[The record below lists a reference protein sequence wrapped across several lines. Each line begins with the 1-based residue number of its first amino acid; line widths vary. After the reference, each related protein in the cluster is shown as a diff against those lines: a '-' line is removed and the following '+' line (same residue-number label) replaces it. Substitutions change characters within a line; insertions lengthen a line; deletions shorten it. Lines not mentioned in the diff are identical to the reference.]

1 LGYGTFPGAAKDKDG
16 VVIRTDVFGTTGNNN
31 SAYNKGRTAT
41 HEIGHWLNLKHLWGD
56 SDCGDDNVD
65 DTPQQKTYSS
75 GCSSFPKITTGS
87 CNNNPAGDMFMNF
100 MDFSDDACSIMFTDG
115 QKNRMR
121 DLFSQEGARAAM
133 LQSPGLSKPSAITSK
148 DSAQTIRA
156 ISVYPN
162 PSSDEIKFRNNAGAT
177 ITPDVYAIYDTK
189 GKLLMSG
196 YNRSTLAINRLTPGI
211 YFVKMQVGTTQKVL
225 RFVKQ

>member
-1 LGYGTFPGAAKDKDG
+1 
-16 VVIRTDVFGTTGNNN
+16 VIRTDVFGTTGSNS

-56 SDCGDDNVD
+56 RDCGDDNVD

-75 GCSSFPKITTGS
+75 GCSSFPKITAGS
-87 CNNNPAGDMFMNF
+87 CNTNPAGDMFMNF
-100 MDFSDDACSIMFTDG
+100 MDFSDDACIVMFTNG

-121 DLFSQEGARAAM
+121 DLFSEEGARAAM
-133 LQSPGLSKPSAITSK
+133 LQSPGLNKPTSITPK
-148 DSAQTIRA
+148 DPSSQTISV

-162 PSSDEIKFRNNAGAT
+162 PSSDEIKFRNHTGAT
-177 ITPDVYAIYDTK
+177 VTPDVYALYDTR

-196 YNRSTLAINRLTPGI
+196 YTRSTLAINRLMPGI
-211 YFVKMQVGTTQKVL
+211 YFVKVQIGATQKVL